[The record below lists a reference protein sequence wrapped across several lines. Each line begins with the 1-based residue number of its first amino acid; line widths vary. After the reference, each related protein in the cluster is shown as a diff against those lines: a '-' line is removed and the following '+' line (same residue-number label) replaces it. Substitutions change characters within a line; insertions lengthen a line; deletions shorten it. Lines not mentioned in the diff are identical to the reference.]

1 MVAVSI
7 SHVRHLW
14 SESAHILDLSVQK
27 NFVETVRAVELLFGI
42 QVEGYPALQDMP
54 NNANMSTRLASASTA
69 GSSALFNP
77 ESAVVKALTEAAS
90 ILPDIISQLEW
101 LVDFGA
107 CQGCTSLTTKF
118 VFSLLHL
125 GSESYEGAI
134 SSFMDITWQHNNPP
148 NPANA
153 AIGPQAY
160 DDHLYYKLVL
170 ILLYTSCDLAKFVLL
185 LSQL

>member
-1 MVAVSI
+1 LS
-7 SHVRHLW
+7 W
-14 SESAHILDLSVQK
+14 SVQK

-42 QVEGYPALQDMP
+42 QVEGYLALQNMP
-54 NNANMSTRLASASTA
+54 NSASMSTRLASASA
-69 GSSALFNP
+69 ANSSGLFDP
-77 ESAVVKALTEAAS
+77 ESAVTRALTEAAY

-107 CQGCTSLTTKF
+107 CQGCTSLTTRL
-118 VFSLLHL
+118 VFSLLQL
-125 GSESYEGAI
+125 SSESYEGAI
-134 SSFMDITWQHNNPP
+134 FSFMDISWQSDNPP

-160 DDHLYYKLVL
+160 DRHFYYKLIL
-170 ILLYTSCDLAKFVLL
+170 ILLYASCDLAKVVHL